1 MKKRCLTCGAV
12 FKNGDEKRAHKKA
25 YPNESCKEL
34 KGGGKEMWGKKS
46 KKIAKVEEAED
57 DEGEEYPEEDEEEE
71 DPEEERMEEKKRIP
85 SLKSQIPAPKVDK
98 VAKILRKT
106 EEATETGII
115 TTIIYVSNERIYDS
129 LGDVGQEFK
138 LN

>member
-1 MKKRCLTCGAV
+1 MKRRCLNCEAV
-12 FKNGDEKRAHKKA
+12 FKNRKEKEAHKKA
-25 YPNESCKEL
+25 YPNKSCENL
-34 KGGGKEMWGKKS
+34 KGGEEEMWGKKS
-46 KKIAKVEEAED
+46 KKIAKVKEAED
-57 DEGEEYPEEDEEEE
+57 DEGGEYPEEDEEEE

-129 LGDVGQEFK
+129 
-138 LN
+138 